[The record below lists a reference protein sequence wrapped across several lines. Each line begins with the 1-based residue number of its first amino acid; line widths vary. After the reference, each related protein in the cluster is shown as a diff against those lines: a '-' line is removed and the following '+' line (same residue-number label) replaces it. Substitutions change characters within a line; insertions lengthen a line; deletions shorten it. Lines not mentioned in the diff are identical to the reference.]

1 MKFFTVYL
9 HRCVY
14 TVYKAVH
21 SPLRCFHLYMTTPML
36 PSTNKSE
43 GVRSSIFD
51 TTPLSLILLLLIH
64 VIIIGMEFGQ
74 QS

>member
-1 MKFFTVYL
+1 
-9 HRCVY
+9 
-14 TVYKAVH
+14 
-21 SPLRCFHLYMTTPML
+21 ML